1 MQLVRVVSIVKN
13 PILSQQFK
21 PPYYGWKRL
30 TEASEIMERKTRS

>member
-1 MQLVRVVSIVKN
+1 MQLVRVVLIVKN
-13 PILSQQFK
+13 PILSQQ